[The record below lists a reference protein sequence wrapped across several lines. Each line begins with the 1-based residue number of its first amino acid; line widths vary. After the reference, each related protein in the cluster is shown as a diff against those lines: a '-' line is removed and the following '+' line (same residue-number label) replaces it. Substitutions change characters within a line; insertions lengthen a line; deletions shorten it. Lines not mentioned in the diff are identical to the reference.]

1 MNDPSHRIY
10 KVLVGAGL
18 LTLLSS
24 LSAAH
29 ADNKIIEDVGFATPE
44 SVEHYK
50 EADIYLVSNINGHP
64 LDMDGNGFI
73 SKLSPSGEVLELE
86 WLKSDPERYTFHAPK
101 GLAISGEY
109 LYVADLEQIHVFK
122 LPGREYLQSV
132 RIEGTYVLNGTSPA
146 PGDSVIV
153 ADTGYEK
160 NGDDIAPTGTDALY
174 RVWPDGRHEAIIRD
188 DEMGN
193 PNGVYY
199 VDDQEIL
206 VVTFGS
212 GELFQT
218 NLEGKRTNLSKPP
231 GGQLDGVE
239 KLPNGR
245 IFVTGWEDKAVYELG
260 DDGEAYS
267 TLISPV
273 EGAADLGF
281 DSKRNRL
288 LVPASHSDK
297 VIIHDL

>member
-1 MNDPSHRIY
+1 M
-10 KVLVGAGL
+10 LV
-18 LTLLSS
+18 SS
-24 LSAAH
+24 LSTAY
-29 ADNKIIEDVGFATPE
+29 ADNRIIEGVGFATPE
-44 SVEHYK
+44 SVEYYQ
-50 EADIYLVSNINGHP
+50 EADVYLVSNINGHP
-64 LDMDGNGFI
+64 LEMDGNGFI

-86 WLKSDPERYTFHAPK
+86 WLKSDPELYTFHAPK

-109 LYVADLEQIHVFK
+109 LYIADLKQVHVFK
-122 LPGREYLQSV
+122 LPGRDYLRSI
-132 RIEGTYVLNGTSPA
+132 RIENTYVLNGTSPA

-160 NGDDIAPTGTDALY
+160 NGEDIAPTGTDALY
-174 RVWPDGRHEAIIRD
+174 RVWPDGNYEAIIRD

-199 VDDQEIL
+199 VNDQEIL

-212 GELFQT
+212 GELFRT
-218 NLEGKRTNLSKPP
+218 NLKGERINLSKPP
-231 GGQLDGVE
+231 DGQLDGVE
-239 KLPNGR
+239 KLPDGR
-245 IFVTGWEDKAVYELG
+245 IFVTGWEGKAVYELG
-260 DDGEAYS
+260 VDGEAYS
-267 TLISPV
+267 ILINPI